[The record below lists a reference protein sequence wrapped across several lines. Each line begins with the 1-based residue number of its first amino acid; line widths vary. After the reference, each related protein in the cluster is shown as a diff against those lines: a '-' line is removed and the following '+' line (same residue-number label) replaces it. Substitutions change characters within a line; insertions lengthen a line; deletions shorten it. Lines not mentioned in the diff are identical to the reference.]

1 MPSGY
6 RKGTLFAHP
15 AIIRS
20 SSSAREKST
29 MSFVL
34 GVHLFLVYLIWTFG
48 GLGTIWGI
56 VLLVRKRGIDSIMRA
71 LLYITAGL
79 GVLQAAMGGILYLS
93 GARPGHPGSLD
104 SNLHFVYGL
113 IVLIGIPV
121 AFVYAS
127 NKSARRDMIVYTI
140 AIAAVAAAA
149 VRAFMTGFP
158 M

>member
-1 MPSGY
+1 MG
-6 RKGTLFAHP
+6 
-15 AIIRS
+15 
-20 SSSAREKST
+20 
-29 MSFVL
+29 FVL
-34 GVHLFLVYLIWTFG
+34 WVHHYLVFLIWTFG

-56 VLLVRKRGIDSIMRA
+56 VLLIRKQGIDRIMRA

-79 GVLQAAMGGILYLS
+79 GVLEALMGGILYLS
-93 GARPGHPGSLD
+93 GARPGQPGTLD

-121 AFVYAS
+121 AFTYAS

-158 M
+158 G